1 MSVLLLGL
9 VFAPSSVFQQLF
21 SALGLSAG
29 VARDTAA
36 GLDTEGGAEVN
47 SENTGTGDGDAGLE
61 DTSVNVRLDIYRAC
75 KAWKAEVPH
84 TSKFQVGGTSAFQA
98 WLPAKLKSPHFKH
111 KSGGFT
117 VARPSC
123 KCVVIGYQ

>member
-61 DTSVNVRLDIYRAC
+61 DTSVNVRLYRYLQDRAC

-84 TSKFQVGGTSAFQA
+84 TSKFQVGGTS
-98 WLPAKLKSPHFKH
+98 KDN
-111 KSGGFT
+111 
-117 VARPSC
+117 R
-123 KCVVIGYQ
+123 IGH

>member
-36 GLDTEGGAEVN
+36 GLDTEGGAEGN

-75 KAWKAEVPH
+75 KAWKVSH
-84 TSKFQVGGTSAFQA
+84 TSKFQVERTSAFQ
-98 WLPAKLKSPHFKH
+98 LSSPPHFK
-111 KSGGFT
+111 
-117 VARPSC
+117 
-123 KCVVIGYQ
+123 Y

>member
-36 GLDTEGGAEVN
+36 GLDTESGAEVN
-47 SENTGTGDGDAGLE
+47 SEGTGDEDASQE
-61 DTSVNVRLDIYRAC
+61 DSSVNVREISIIIWVECYMLESP
-75 KAWKAEVPH
+75 K
-84 TSKFQVGGTSAFQA
+84 
-98 WLPAKLKSPHFKH
+98 KLFLIPGKLNLYL
-111 KSGGFT
+111 T
-117 VARPSC
+117 D
-123 KCVVIGYQ
+123 